1 MDSGATKNI
10 VDETTWEWL
19 KQHRIICA
27 SKVASR
33 QKKLY
38 PYASTTPLEVKGTFS
53 TTVKI
58 GAKETTAEFLVIKGK
73 GTPLLGHDTA
83 TLLDV
88 LRIGPVISAISS
100 VEENLQQQCQ
110 DLISKAR
117 TEKDAKIQ
125 ECEELRSQVFT
136 PQKMEVLRMR
146 LQSEIELPHRQRLE
160 TLETEL
166 QRSKSD
172 FNKLRYDYSF
182 LKAEYEHEH
191 SQYQR
196 IQEEMKSQYETQIVN
211 LQRERDF
218 LTKKQ
223 EELNDSQRVRTLQ
236 KENTQLN
243 LKVKSLLN
251 ELEEL
256 REKREAAGLQSDHVS
271 KLQARQLAESTA
283 HCKELEA
290 DIETLKA
297 QHQRLHTEKGK
308 SDKQDQYISQ
318 VYELENGCNALKSE
332 ILDRN
337 HKHKVEMTNVK
348 MELTK
353 NRGDLERERD
363 SLKLECDSLR
373 NKITVSENT
382 VEYSNVVIGEKEQ
395 EACKREQAA
404 KEKEWDKLNQMEKK
418 QTHLEAT
425 IAELGTGPYLER

>member
-1 MDSGATKNI
+1 
-10 VDETTWEWL
+10 
-19 KQHRIICA
+19 
-27 SKVASR
+27 
-33 QKKLY
+33 
-38 PYASTTPLEVKGTFS
+38 
-53 TTVKI
+53 
-58 GAKETTAEFLVIKGK
+58 
-73 GTPLLGHDTA
+73 
-83 TLLDV
+83 
-88 LRIGPVISAISS
+88 
-100 VEENLQQQCQ
+100 
-110 DLISKAR
+110 
-117 TEKDAKIQ
+117 
-125 ECEELRSQVFT
+125 
-136 PQKMEVLRMR
+136 MR
-146 LQSEIELPHRQRLE
+146 LQSEIELPHRQILE

-196 IQEEMKSQYETQIVN
+196 IQDEMKSQYETQIVN

-251 ELEEL
+251 KLEEL

-382 VEYSNVVIGEKEQ
+382 VEHSNVVIGEKEQ

-404 KEKEWDKLNQMEKK
+404 KEKEWDKLNQIKK
-418 QTHLEAT
+418 KPT
-425 IAELGTGPYLER
+425 